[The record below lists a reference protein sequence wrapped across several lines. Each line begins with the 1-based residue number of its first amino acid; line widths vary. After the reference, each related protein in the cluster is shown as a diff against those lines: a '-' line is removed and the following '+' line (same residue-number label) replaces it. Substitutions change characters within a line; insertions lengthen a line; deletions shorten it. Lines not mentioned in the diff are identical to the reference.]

1 MAKAVWGLGQE
12 FACQMPLGDQKMTC
26 PFCGKPD
33 EQFGESHYE
42 RHKIEYLRRIAK
54 ALEQL
59 AELVGRK
66 VEGP

>member
-1 MAKAVWGLGQE
+1 
-12 FACQMPLGDQKMTC
+12 MPLGNQEMTC

-54 ALEQL
+54 ALEEL
-59 AELVGRK
+59 AQLVGRK